1 MNCATRAAV
10 AGLGTLVIGVP
21 GLGCGGQEKPSRTA
35 RPSTEVAA
43 ADFRFEPAT
52 VVVKEGATVTWTN
65 TGRQIHNVKGPGFFS
80 KAIDP
85 GKRYQLRFEKAGRYR
100 YLCTLHPQQMR
111 ATVTVK
117 GPAKGGSKERS
128 GGAPGY

>member
-1 MNCATRAAV
+1 M
-10 AGLGTLVIGVP
+10 AGLGTLLVGVP
-21 GLGCGGQEKPSRTA
+21 SLGCGGEERPSRTA

-52 VVVKEGATVTWTN
+52 AAVKEGATVTWTN
-65 TGRQIHNVKGPGFFS
+65 TGKQIHNVKGPGFFS

-85 GKRYQLRFEKAGRYR
+85 GERYHLRFEKAGSYR

-111 ATVTVK
+111 GTVTVSA
-117 GPAKGGSKERS
+117 PADGGMKKEAGTR
-128 GGAPGY
+128 PGY

>member
-1 MNCATRAAV
+1 MNCATRGAV

-21 GLGCGGQEKPSRTA
+21 GLGCGGEEKPSRTA

-80 KAIDP
+80 RAMDA
-85 GKRYQLRFEKAGRYR
+85 GERYSRRFEKAGSYR

-111 ATVTVK
+111 ATVTVT
-117 GPAKGGSKERS
+117 GPASGRSEERS
-128 GGAPGY
+128 GDAAGY